1 MRFIKIIEKIFILFI
16 FSFCTLSA
24 QDLKK
29 VTLQLSWFNQFQFAG
44 YYMAKEKGFY
54 EELGLDV
61 EIRPFQFGL
70 DISKD
75 VNDGKIDFAVG
86 RETLILEKI
95 KNPNIIALYS
105 LFQSTPLILMS
116 TKESGINS
124 ISNFSSKKIMT
135 TIDDA
140 SEVSLKAMITSNKV
154 KLDNLIFL
162 KHTHNINDL
171 VNKNTDVISAY
182 ISKAPFTLQKKG
194 IEYNVFDP
202 KKYGFDM
209 YSDLLFTN
217 QNLINSDLKTVLAF
231 KKASLRGWEYA
242 YSNIEESANLILKK
256 YNTEKL
262 EKNELIYEGAACKF
276 HHHKLVNL

>member
-1 MRFIKIIEKIFILFI
+1 MIYFINLFEGLYLYFIKIIKKLLLLVI

-24 QDLKK
+24 QELKK

-70 DISKD
+70 DIPKD

-95 KNPNIIALYS
+95 KNPNIIALYA

-116 TKESGINS
+116 TKESGINN
-124 ISNFSSKKIMT
+124 ITDFSNKKIMT

-154 KLDNLIFL
+154 KLDNLTFL

-171 VNKNTDVISAY
+171 LNKNTDVISAY
-182 ISKAPFTLQKKG
+182 ISKAPFTLQKKRCR
-194 IEYNVFDP
+194 I
-202 KKYGFDM
+202 
-209 YSDLLFTN
+209 
-217 QNLINSDLKTVLAF
+217 
-231 KKASLRGWEYA
+231 
-242 YSNIEESANLILKK
+242 
-256 YNTEKL
+256 
-262 EKNELIYEGAACKF
+262 
-276 HHHKLVNL
+276 

>member
-70 DISKD
+70 DIPKD

-124 ISNFSSKKIMT
+124 KSNFSSKK
-135 TIDDA
+135 
-140 SEVSLKAMITSNKV
+140 
-154 KLDNLIFL
+154 
-162 KHTHNINDL
+162 
-171 VNKNTDVISAY
+171 
-182 ISKAPFTLQKKG
+182 
-194 IEYNVFDP
+194 
-202 KKYGFDM
+202 
-209 YSDLLFTN
+209 
-217 QNLINSDLKTVLAF
+217 
-231 KKASLRGWEYA
+231 
-242 YSNIEESANLILKK
+242 
-256 YNTEKL
+256 
-262 EKNELIYEGAACKF
+262 
-276 HHHKLVNL
+276 